1 MRFRIPPHLK
11 ETVTVK
17 RESAFER
24 DELVTIAEGIKC
36 MVMPSRALMHLEAGV
51 PIKQAAGRSDS
62 GVLLEVPNAD
72 ITEGDLLLRSDG
84 SELQVCGVRSMQ
96 GGQVMLLETSR
107 VSVP

>member
-24 DELVTIAEGIKC
+24 GELTTIATAVQC
-36 MVMPSRALMHLEAGV
+36 MVMPSRELVQLQWGV
-51 PIKQAAGRSDS
+51 PIKQTDLRSDS
-62 GVLLEVPNAD
+62 AVLLEVPNAD
-72 ITEGDLLLRSDG
+72 ITEGDVVLRADG
-84 SELQVCGVRSMQ
+84 SELKVYGVRSMR
-96 GGQVMLLETSR
+96 GGQVMLLETNN

>member
-24 DELVTIAEGIKC
+24 GELLTVAADVKC
-36 MVMPSRALMHLEAGV
+36 MVIPSRELVHLASGV
-51 PIKQAAGRSDS
+51 PIKQTDLRSDS
-62 GVLLEVPNAD
+62 AVLLEVPNDAISD
-72 ITEGDLLLRSDG
+72 GDVIVRSDG
-84 SELQVCGVRSMQ
+84 SELQVYGTRAMR
-96 GGQVMLLETSR
+96 GGHVMLLETNQ

>member
-24 DELVTIAEGIKC
+24 GVLVTIAEDVKC
-36 MVMPSRALMHLEAGV
+36 MVIPSRELVHLESGV
-51 PIKQAAGRSDS
+51 PIKQTDLRSDS
-62 GVLLEVPNAD
+62 AVLLEVPNAD
-72 ITEGDLLLRSDG
+72 ITDGDLVLRSDG
-84 SELQVCGVRSMQ
+84 SELQVYGVRSMP
-96 GGQVMLLETSR
+96 GGHVMLLETNN